1 MIRLILAVVVLCG
14 AVGRVASAEERLAFW
29 NLTSSTIINLV
40 LAPAGSGQFGPNQC
54 ANDSDGAVDHD
65 ERLRLSGVTPGRY
78 DVKLT
83 RKSGQV
89 CTVQNVELK
98 AGGKYAF
105 SLSDADLKDCR

>member
-1 MIRLILAVVVLCG
+1 MTRLILAVIVLCG
-14 AVGRVASAEERLAFW
+14 ASRIAGAEQRLTFW

-40 LAPAGSGQFGPNQC
+40 MAPAGSGQFGPNQC

-83 RKSGQV
+83 RKNGQV
-89 CTVQNVELK
+89 CTVRNVELK
-98 AGGKYAF
+98 AGGRYAF
-105 SLSDADLKDCR
+105 SLADNDLTDCR